1 MAGGDAI
8 VSNCFVS
15 HLFRARE
22 PSSRRSGLVRE
33 RPTWTWLL
41 RERGPLRG
49 PLEMCLVSACTL
61 RRQLNLSTVARPAPP
76 FHYFL
81 EDTLPDDLVAPFR
94 AVADSVELLPP
105 FEWPGRPLAS
115 TQRDRLY
122 SFNKLRVW
130 TLTRFDRVLY
140 FDPDVF
146 WTGDPAR
153 YLSRFGHAPHLAAA
167 EYHGSSVPPNPNAN
181 PNPNA
186 YPHPNPNPNPH
197 PNPSPNQ
204 ARACRAGGR
213 SGSCATSTRA
223 SC

>member
-61 RRQLNLSTVARPAPP
+61 RRQLNLSTAALPAPH
-76 FHYFL
+76 FHYLL

-105 FEWPGRPLAS
+105 FE
-115 TQRDRLY
+115 
-122 SFNKLRVW
+122 
-130 TLTRFDRVLY
+130 
-140 FDPDVF
+140 
-146 WTGDPAR
+146 
-153 YLSRFGHAPHLAAA
+153 
-167 EYHGSSVPPNPNAN
+167 
-181 PNPNA
+181 
-186 YPHPNPNPNPH
+186 
-197 PNPSPNQ
+197 
-204 ARACRAGGR
+204 
-213 SGSCATSTRA
+213 
-223 SC
+223 

>member
-1 MAGGDAI
+1 MSRWPTTQAALQHQQLEMAGGDAI

-15 HLFRARE
+15 HLLRARE
-22 PSSRRSGLVRE
+22 PSSRRVRE

-61 RRQLNLSTVARPAPP
+61 RRQLNLSTAARPAPH

-81 EDTLPDDLVAPFR
+81 EDTLPDNLVTLFR

-130 TLTRFDRVLY
+130 TLTQFDRVLY

-146 WTGDPAR
+146 WTGDPRR
-153 YLSRFGHAPHLAAA
+153 YLSRFG
-167 EYHGSSVPPNPNAN
+167 
-181 PNPNA
+181 
-186 YPHPNPNPNPH
+186 
-197 PNPSPNQ
+197 
-204 ARACRAGGR
+204 
-213 SGSCATSTRA
+213 
-223 SC
+223 